1 MIKGVTESGFKY
13 EVDPKVLKSYSFLK
27 LYANAQKDQTA
38 ALQLISYVLGEK
50 QEERLIKHAT
60 KIAGFDDVDVI
71 VKEFGEIVEGM
82 TATDDSVKN

>member
-27 LYANAQKDQTA
+27 LYAGAQKDQTV
-38 ALQLISYVLGEK
+38 ALQLIERVLGTK
-50 QEERLIKHAT
+50 QEERLIKHVT

-71 VKEFGEIVEGM
+71 VKEFGEIVESM
-82 TATDDSVKN
+82 SASDDSVKN